1 MKDEKVEEI
10 KVKVPT
16 KFEDIGVTEIFPKAT
31 QRDLKDVMGKKIIL
45 KDFIELPSTFGGNFV
60 VALAE
65 LNGKDISFP
74 IGSKVV
80 LDQLHKVKEMDK
92 FPIEATII
100 EKQAKEGRTY
110 QTLS

>member
-45 KDFIELPSTFGGNFV
+45 KDFIELPSTFGGNFCSCV
-60 VALAE
+60 
-65 LNGKDISFP
+65 
-74 IGSKVV
+74 
-80 LDQLHKVKEMDK
+80 
-92 FPIEATII
+92 
-100 EKQAKEGRTY
+100 GRVEWQRY
-110 QTLS
+110 IFSNRI